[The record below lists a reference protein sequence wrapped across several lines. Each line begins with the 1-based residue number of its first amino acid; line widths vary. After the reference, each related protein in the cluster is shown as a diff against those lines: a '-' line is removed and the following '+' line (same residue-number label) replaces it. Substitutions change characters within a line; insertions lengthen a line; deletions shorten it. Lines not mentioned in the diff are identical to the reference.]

1 MSAQRTD
8 RRLCV
13 CVLVC
18 ESELRLRG
26 NLKIIM
32 INRDLKVFAQPYSC
46 AILRGYKKCLLFV
59 GHIFQVRREGLILGL
74 REIFTPLSPYLN
86 TFVILAWLISDLIF
100 LKLKV
105 QEKNH
110 QNYFVTYNFYLE
122 N

>member
-8 RRLCV
+8 RGVFV

-46 AILRGYKKCLLFV
+46 AILRGDKKCLLFV
-59 GHIFQVRREGLILGL
+59 GHIFQGRGVGLMLGL
-74 REIFTPLSPYLN
+74 R
-86 TFVILAWLISDLIF
+86 
-100 LKLKV
+100 
-105 QEKNH
+105 
-110 QNYFVTYNFYLE
+110 
-122 N
+122 